1 LEWADG
7 HVPGS
12 SNIPVADLEQRL
24 GELPRD
30 RLLVVHCQSGSRAA
44 IAASLLRARGIVDV
58 RIFSGGFAEWSKAGY
73 PVERLGT

>member
-1 LEWADG
+1 
-7 HVPGS
+7 
-12 SNIPVADLEQRL
+12 
-24 GELPRD
+24 
-30 RLLVVHCQSGSRAA
+30 VVHCQSGSRAA